1 MKVLKGW
8 RFVGFSENIF
18 VIKYNL
24 LTTFI
29 LIFLHNMYYIS
40 QTNSIDYLYLQSY
53 NVILLSRTC
62 LVESSFIL
70 VRFKWNNFVF
80 SLKLWLSFFRQAFS
94 RYYFSYFLFLIRF
107 GVVEESLQSNH
118 RLILRNG
125 NQEKLRNEKR

>member
-18 VIKYNL
+18 VIEYNL
-24 LTTFI
+24 YYFYI
-29 LIFLHNMYYIS
+29 NFLHMYYMS
-40 QTNSIDYLYLQSY
+40 QTNSIDHLYLQSY

-80 SLKLWLSFFRQAFS
+80 SLQLWLSFFCQAFS